1 MRTNEA
7 VQFVFEGAVASD
19 SFVGFARHRTTRLD
33 LHLTLGPCQ
42 DDRVALANP
51 GIDAMVDV
59 RELSIGLRP
68 QDCIVHDVHRI
79 GGTRR

>member
-7 VQFVFEGAVASD
+7 VQFVFEGSIRSD
-19 SFVGFARHRTTRLD
+19 SFVGFARHRAARLD

-42 DDRVALANP
+42 DDRVALAIRGQNDLV
-51 GIDAMVDV
+51 DAFEMACS
-59 RELSIGLRP
+59 LGP

-79 GGTRR
+79 GGTRD

>member
-7 VQFVFEGAVASD
+7 VQYVFEGSIRSD
-19 SFVGFARHRTTRLD
+19 SFVGLTRHRTPRLD

-42 DDRVALANP
+42 DDRMSLAIP
-51 GIDAMVDV
+51 GRDAMADSHEIPVS
-59 RELSIGLRP
+59 LGP

-79 GGTRR
+79 GGAGD